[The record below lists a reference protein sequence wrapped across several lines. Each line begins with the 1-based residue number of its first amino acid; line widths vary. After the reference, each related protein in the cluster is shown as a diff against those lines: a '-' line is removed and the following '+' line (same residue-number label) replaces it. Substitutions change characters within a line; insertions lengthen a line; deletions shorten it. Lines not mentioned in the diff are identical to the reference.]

1 MAERHRAGADP
12 EKRHE
17 AENLAKEAIEEI
29 EHGDQEEGKFLAEEA
44 RELDPAAAETVLR
57 HGDEKAGGK
66 SSQSKPSGQAKNA
79 QSGASKSGAS
89 KSGASKSSVSKSGNN
104 AKSGN
109 SSRSQPKSENQDS
122 GGHGAQRTTDHDKI
136 RAWVEARNGHPSV
149 VKSSHD
155 TAEGGGI
162 LRIDFDKPEASL
174 EEVPWDEFF
183 DIFEERNLAFLYQER
198 TADGKPSRFFKF
210 VRREEEEER

>member
-29 EHGDQEEGKFLAEEA
+29 EHGNKAEGKFLAEEA
-44 RELDPAAAETVLR
+44 RELDPAAEKLLR
-57 HGDEKAGGK
+57 ERDQKA
-66 SSQSKPSGQAKNA
+66 SDKPAQAIASGQPKKAK
-79 QSGASKSGAS
+79 SGNGSKSG
-89 KSGASKSSVSKSGNN
+89 SSSKSGN
-104 AKSGN
+104 ASRT
-109 SSRSQPKSENQDS
+109 SSKTQDS
-122 GGHGAQRTTDHDKI
+122 GGHAAERTTDHDKI

-162 LRIDFDKPEASL
+162 LRIDFDKPEPSL
-174 EEVPWDEFF
+174 EPVSWDEFF
-183 DIFEERNLAFLYQER
+183 KIFEERKLAFLYQER

-210 VRREEEEER
+210 VHRDGDEER